1 MTELSWVAQAGFLY
15 LAFAALSGWLMV
27 IVVDKPELLTRAGV
41 RAPGRFRQA
50 HIDWILM
57 ALILIAVGVALPELG
72 TAWQVMIVTSAIVNP
87 AMFVPLAF
95 APEVK
100 GRLWYRAIA
109 IASFLSMSAG
119 TVAAAVTAIA

>member
-1 MTELSWVAQAGFLY
+1 MSWVAHAGLVY

-27 IVVDKPELLTRAGV
+27 IVTEKPELLTRAGV

-57 ALILIAVGVALPELG
+57 ALILIAVGVAVPELALVWEVLLVAS
-72 TAWQVMIVTSAIVNP
+72 TIINP
-87 AMFVPLAF
+87 ALFIPMAF
-95 APEVK
+95 SPEIKKNLLFRGVSV
-100 GRLWYRAIA
+100 
-109 IASFLSMSAG
+109 ASFVAMSLA